1 MGGMAMENNTAQL
14 EALVAEL
21 TERLSAL
28 EGEVASLKAN
38 QQVPDDVM
46 VAISAA
52 VAAYLGHKATVKAVR
67 LKTGRNWSTESRG
80 RVHNRSVK

>member
-1 MGGMAMENNTAQL
+1 MAEQSTAEL
-14 EALVAEL
+14 EALVADL
-21 TERLSAL
+21 SKRLAAL
-28 EGEVASLKAN
+28 EGEVAELRAN
-38 QQVPDDVM
+38 QEIPEDVM

-67 LKTGRNWSTESRG
+67 LRQGRNWSTESRG

>member
-1 MGGMAMENNTAQL
+1 MENTEQL

-21 TERLSAL
+21 SQRLEAL
-28 EGEVASLKAN
+28 EGEVATLKAN
-38 QQVPDDVM
+38 QQIPDDVM

>member
-1 MGGMAMENNTAQL
+1 MAT
-14 EALVAEL
+14 
-21 TERLSAL
+21 
-28 EGEVASLKAN
+28 LKAN

>member
-1 MGGMAMENNTAQL
+1 MENTEQL

-28 EGEVASLKAN
+28 EGEVATLKAN

>member
-1 MGGMAMENNTAQL
+1 MENNTAQL

-28 EGEVASLKAN
+28 EGEVATLKAN

>member
-1 MGGMAMENNTAQL
+1 MENNTAELQ
-14 EALVAEL
+14 ALVAEL
-21 TERLSAL
+21 SKRLEAL
-28 EGEVASLKAN
+28 EGEVSSLKAN

-67 LKTGRNWSTESRG
+67 LNTGRNWSAESRG

>member
-1 MGGMAMENNTAQL
+1 MENNTAQL

-28 EGEVASLKAN
+28 EGEVATLKAN
-38 QQVPDDVM
+38 QQIPDDVM